1 MADNRFTST
10 ALGAIRL
17 AQENAARLGH
27 SYVGSEHLLLGL
39 ASQEYSLA
47 ARLLRE
53 AGADSQTLR
62 AAIAQLVGTGVPNR
76 TLHQGLTPQCCQVIQ
91 RAAAECRRLQQP
103 SVSAEHLLLG
113 LLREPNCSAVR
124 LLADCQVDSQ
134 GLYRAVCASLGGEE
148 NPLRSIRRE
157 PERVSGDTRQLDQC
171 ARDLTRMAADGRLD
185 PVIGREEELQR
196 VIQILS
202 RRTKNNPALIGEP
215 GVGKTAVAEGLALAI
230 ADGTAPAH
238 LLGRRVCAL
247 DLSAMVAGTKY
258 RGEFEEKLKHVL
270 QEVRRAGNII
280 LFIDELHTIV
290 GAGSA
295 EGAIDAANILKPA
308 LSRGEIQVI
317 GATTLD
323 EYRKY
328 IEKDSALERRFQP
341 ITVREP
347 TREQTLAILK
357 GLRGRYE
364 SHHHLTIT
372 DRALEAAVD
381 LSIRYL
387 PQRFLPDK
395 AIDLVD
401 EAAAQARLSARALPP
416 ELRQL
421 EERAVQAGRQ
431 LAQAI
436 RKQDFEE
443 AAMLRDAEGDFRRE
457 LEAGRRRWQK
467 QQAPRSVG
475 EAHIRA
481 VLSQW
486 TGVPVC
492 DPDEADR
499 KALAGLETALCR
511 DLLGQDQAAQTVARA
526 IRRGRL
532 GLKDPRRPVGCFLL
546 LGPTGV
552 GKTQLCRSLA
562 RTLFGSEEALL
573 RFDMSE
579 YMESHSVSR
588 LIGSPPGYVGHEEGG
603 QLTERVR
610 RKPWSVVL
618 LDELEKAH
626 RDVWS
631 ILLQVMEE
639 GVLTDAQGRKTDF
652 RNTVL
657 VMTSNLG
664 ARHFHQKARLGFS
677 QGPEADR
684 SALEQAVLREARNTF
699 APEFFNRLDAA
710 LVFHPLDSQ
719 TLAAITQQLL
729 SQTGERLSALGIGL
743 QVETE
748 AVRLLAQTGAG
759 QDYGA
764 RPLRRAIAAQV
775 EDPAADLMLEGCLKK
790 GDSLQVWAE
799 EGQIR
804 VGPTGFPNLR
814 QS

>member
-47 ARLLRE
+47 SRLLRE
-53 AGADSQTLR
+53 TGADSQTLR

-91 RAAAECRRLQQP
+91 RAAAESRRLHQT

-710 LVFHPLDSQ
+710 LVFHPLDGQ

-743 QVETE
+743 QVEPE
-748 AVRLLAQTGAG
+748 AVRLLAQTGGG

>member
-39 ASQEYSLA
+39 ASQEYSMA
-47 ARLLRE
+47 SRLLRE

-91 RAAAECRRLQQP
+91 RAAAESRRLHQT

-113 LLREPNCSAVR
+113 LLREPGCSAVR
-124 LLADCQVDSQ
+124 LLADCQVDSS

-215 GVGKTAVAEGLALAI
+215 GVGKTAVVEGLALAI

-347 TREQTLAILK
+347 TREQALAILK

-457 LEAGRRRWQK
+457 LEAGRRRWHK

-475 EAHIRA
+475 EEHIRA

-499 KALAGLETALCR
+499 KALAGLEAALCR
-511 DLLGQDQAAQTVARA
+511 DLLGQDQAAQAVARA

-719 TLAAITQQLL
+719 TLASITQQML
-729 SQTGERLSALGIGL
+729 SQTGERLSAMGIGL
-743 QVETE
+743 QVEPE
-748 AVRLLAQTGAG
+748 AVHLLAQTGAG

>member
-1 MADNRFTST
+1 MADSRFTST

-17 AQENAARLGH
+17 AQENAVRLGH
-27 SYVGSEHLLLGL
+27 CYVGSEHLLLGL
-39 ASQEYSLA
+39 ACQEYSLA
-47 ARLLRE
+47 ARLLGE
-53 AGADSQTLR
+53 AGADSRSLR
-62 AAIAQLVGTGVPNR
+62 AAVVQLVGTGAPGP
-76 TLHQGLTPQCCQVIQ
+76 TLRQGLTPRCCQVIR
-91 RAAAECRRLQQP
+91 RAAEECRRLGGP
-103 SVSAEHLLLG
+103 AVGAEHLLLG
-113 LLREPNCSAVR
+113 VLLETESSGAR
-124 LLADCQVDSQ
+124 LLGACEVDRES
-134 GLYRAVCASLGGEE
+134 LRRAVYAALGGEE
-148 NPLRSIRRE
+148 GVSRPIRSRE
-157 PERVSGDTRQLDQC
+157 PERASGDTRQLDQC
-171 ARDLTRMAADGRLD
+171 ARDLTRMAAEGRLD
-185 PVIGREEELQR
+185 PVIGREEELDR

-230 ADGTAPAH
+230 ADGAAPAH
-238 LLGRRVCAL
+238 LLGKRVCAL

-308 LSRGEIQVI
+308 LSRGEIQVL

-323 EYRKY
+323 EYRRY

-341 ITVREP
+341 VTVREP
-347 TREQTLAILK
+347 SREETLAILR

-364 SHHHLTIT
+364 THHHLTIT
-372 DRALEAAVD
+372 DGALTAAVD

-401 EAAAQARLSARALPP
+401 EAASRARLSARALPE
-416 ELRQL
+416 ELQKL
-421 EERAVQAGRQ
+421 EERAVQTGRQ
-431 LAQAI
+431 LAEAI

-457 LEAGRRRWQK
+457 LEAGKRRWQAGH
-467 QQAPRSVG
+467 APRAGG
-475 EAHIRA
+475 EEHIRA

-486 TGVPVC
+486 TGVPVS
-492 DPDEADR
+492 DPTERDR
-499 KALAGLETALCR
+499 RALATLEETLHR
-511 DLLGQDQAAQTVARA
+511 ELLGQDEAARTVARA
-526 IRRGRL
+526 VRRGRL

-546 LGPTGV
+546 LGPSGV
-552 GKTQLCRSLA
+552 GKTQLCRALA
-562 RTLFGSEEALL
+562 SALFGSQEALL

-579 YMESHSVSR
+579 YMEGHSVSR
-588 LIGSPPGYVGHEEGG
+588 LIGSPPGYVGHDEGG

-610 RKPWSVVL
+610 RNPWSVVL

-639 GVLTDAQGRKTDF
+639 GVLTDAQGRRTDF

-664 ARHFHQKARLGFS
+664 AQHFRAQGRLGFL
-677 QGPEADR
+677 PEEGADR
-684 SALEQAVLREARNTF
+684 AAVERAVLAEARRTF
-699 APEFFNRLDAA
+699 APEFLNRLDGT
-710 LVFHPLDSQ
+710 LVFHPLDGDS
-719 TLAAITQQLL
+719 LAAITRQLL
-729 SQTGERLSALGIGL
+729 DQTGERLSALGVSL
-743 QVETE
+743 QVEE
-748 AVRLLAQTGAG
+748 DAVRLLARAG
-759 QDYGA
+759 SDRDYGA

-775 EDPAADLMLEGCLKK
+775 EDPAADLLLEGALCSGGTLRVVAD
-790 GDSLQVWAE
+790 GDCVQVRPA
-799 EGQIR
+799 
-804 VGPTGFPNLR
+804 
-814 QS
+814 